1 MKSEKG
7 TEKTKIKKIL
17 AAVLLLIV
25 FVMVRQQTAGS
36 LEHGSLQRKE
46 PGEGSSQKSLEA
58 IVDGE
63 SYDINVEIAERRF
76 TKKEVKKELKKAK
89 KEIDAT
95 FLGDNKSL
103 NSVKKPVVMKDS
115 YRNGNVEAE
124 WRLDSYDVINTEGEF
139 VKKELPKKGRTLSAP
154 AAPAC
159 SVWQAPPALSP
170 WRHRAHCIPIKML
183 CGETC
188 NTPEGFISLRGGCPP
203 LNYNRTMRF

>member
-63 SYDINVEIAERRF
+63 SYEYKCRDCGTPVYQKRSEKR
-76 TKKEVKKELKKAK
+76 VKKGEK
-89 KEIDAT
+89 
-95 FLGDNKSL
+95 
-103 NSVKKPVVMKDS
+103 
-115 YRNGNVEAE
+115 GN
-124 WRLDSYDVINTEGEF
+124 
-139 VKKELPKKGRTLSAP
+139 
-154 AAPAC
+154 
-159 SVWQAPPALSP
+159 
-170 WRHRAHCIPIKML
+170 
-183 CGETC
+183 
-188 NTPEGFISLRGGCPP
+188 
-203 LNYNRTMRF
+203 

>member
-63 SYDINVEIAERRF
+63 SYDINVE
-76 TKKEVKKELKKAK
+76 L
-89 KEIDAT
+89 
-95 FLGDNKSL
+95 
-103 NSVKKPVVMKDS
+103 
-115 YRNGNVEAE
+115 RNAG
-124 WRLDSYDVINTEGEF
+124 
-139 VKKELPKKGRTLSAP
+139 LPKK
-154 AAPAC
+154 
-159 SVWQAPPALSP
+159 
-170 WRHRAHCIPIKML
+170 K
-183 CGETC
+183 
-188 NTPEGFISLRGGCPP
+188 
-203 LNYNRTMRF
+203 